1 MVLATDGEASDGDI
15 LSINGARF
23 GRQAPLQN
31 AHMNEA
37 GQTLGSVTEFV
48 KDMAGKPHKLRA
60 VGTIEM
66 DGEGPNADIRRDIA
80 LMISKR
86 HIRGVSVRWEP
97 LTWRWRSDLPD
108 DHPAYVNVE
117 TEKDPRKRY
126 GIHFDTWRVLEGSIA
141 PIQAD
146 KQSLI
151 GRADEAGGEIA
162 DFWRKEVEA
171 LPDEEQKRAVY
182 KYPETVDYESKEAW
196 AREALPVIE
205 AHVRSLATTE
215 PDAYTEENI
224 LTAISSLIDTTW
236 GEDRSEPEPEPEPEL
251 EAMGD
256 PDGDEIFVASD
267 GDRAEEGHSTELPEE
282 VKDAIK
288 SATLKLYP
296 DAQKMSTLFDEWRAM
311 HEDSDPTEIVS
322 ATFSNPP
329 TKDEIE
335 RAIIASRRVAETI
348 EEENEE
354 ERETDDV
361 MPGVVAAA
369 RVRELCQEL
378 GVTPDD
384 VIGLAEEYRQELRDP
399 RDETIEELTE
409 RIRTLEAE
417 AVKRESPRVV
427 KTDDPGASA
436 PIRTTRQMFDA
447 LESRYQETDDKAL
460 AMLAALKNVKH
471 GKALEGATPR
481 ERLAAEAEKLFAER
495 RAEREA
501 KKPKVGQL
509 EQLAAF
515 DKRLMN
521 WRSTAEKNA
530 ADTLAELYSK
540 DEAEEPA
547 KGEQFTSMLASFE
560 KRLDDAR
567 KRARKKAAQEL
578 SKRSGGY
585 SAGE

>member
-1 MVLATDGEASDGDI
+1 
-15 LSINGARF
+15 
-23 GRQAPLQN
+23 
-31 AHMNEA
+31 
-37 GQTLGSVTEFV
+37 
-48 KDMAGKPHKLRA
+48 
-60 VGTIEM
+60 
-66 DGEGPNADIRRDIA
+66 
-80 LMISKR
+80 
-86 HIRGVSVRWEP
+86 
-97 LTWRWRSDLPD
+97 
-108 DHPAYVNVE
+108 
-117 TEKDPRKRY
+117 
-126 GIHFDTWRVLEGSIA
+126 
-141 PIQAD
+141 
-146 KQSLI
+146 
-151 GRADEAGGEIA
+151 
-162 DFWRKEVEA
+162 
-171 LPDEEQKRAVY
+171 
-182 KYPETVDYESKEAW
+182 
-196 AREALPVIE
+196 
-205 AHVRSLATTE
+205 
-215 PDAYTEENI
+215 
-224 LTAISSLIDTTW
+224 
-236 GEDRSEPEPEPEPEL
+236 
-251 EAMGD
+251 
-256 PDGDEIFVASD
+256 
-267 GDRAEEGHSTELPEE
+267 
-282 VKDAIK
+282 
-288 SATLKLYP
+288 
-296 DAQKMSTLFDEWRAM
+296 
-311 HEDSDPTEIVS
+311 
-322 ATFSNPP
+322 
-329 TKDEIE
+329 
-335 RAIIASRRVAETI
+335 
-348 EEENEE
+348 
-354 ERETDDV
+354 
-361 MPGVVAAA
+361 
-369 RVRELCQEL
+369 
-378 GVTPDD
+378 

-578 SKRSGGY
+578 SKRSGGDY
-585 SAGE
+585 AGD